1 MPNKAKPSGHRQ
13 ASLDREVYYVDGKR
27 EENVSYTTPLDA
39 FGTKL
44 GTNARKRGL
53 SEAEEELYRSSL
65 GSLCAQIMRSSQ
77 QSLNKNQQVI
87 KDSTDSSNQVN
98 TQRAPS
104 RSRKDSTPDIE
115 KVRISIIGQPL
126 LQRAIL
132 YWDITSDTLLF
143 FVQPDIIYDFVSNG
157 YETTWNYA
165 DVL

>member
-132 YWDITSDTLLF
+132 Y
-143 FVQPDIIYDFVSNG
+143 
-157 YETTWNYA
+157 
-165 DVL
+165 

>member
-1 MPNKAKPSGHRQ
+1 MYTFPNIQAQPNVPSPSMQNKAKPSGHRQ

-44 GTNARKRGL
+44 GTNARRRGL
-53 SEAEEELYRSSL
+53 SEAEEEVYRSSL

-87 KDSTDSSNQVN
+87 KDSTDSSSQLN

-115 KVRISIIGQPL
+115 KVRISINGQTHS
-126 LQRAIL
+126 QRTIL
-132 YWDITSDTLLF
+132 Y
-143 FVQPDIIYDFVSNG
+143 
-157 YETTWNYA
+157 
-165 DVL
+165 

>member
-1 MPNKAKPSGHRQ
+1 MQNKAKPSGHRQ

-44 GTNARKRGL
+44 GTNARRRGL
-53 SEAEEELYRSSL
+53 SEAEEEVYRSSL

-87 KDSTDSSNQVN
+87 KDSTDSSNQLN

-115 KVRISIIGQPL
+115 KVRTSIKWSTS
-126 LQRAIL
+126 LQRVIL
-132 YWDITSDTLLF
+132 H
-143 FVQPDIIYDFVSNG
+143 
-157 YETTWNYA
+157 
-165 DVL
+165 

>member
-1 MPNKAKPSGHRQ
+1 MQNKIKPSGHRQ

-27 EENVSYTTPLDA
+27 EEVVTYSTPLDA

-65 GSLCAQIMRSSQ
+65 GSLCAQMMRASQ

-87 KDSTDSSNQVN
+87 QDSNEPTTQV

-115 KVRISIIGQPL
+115 KVRVLTLSKAFFFI
-126 LQRAIL
+126 LQKFFIL
-132 YWDITSDTLLF
+132 
-143 FVQPDIIYDFVSNG
+143 
-157 YETTWNYA
+157 
-165 DVL
+165 